1 MEIFLFVKLSS
12 NKITL
17 NRKKLKRKM
26 WLKINRKNGRG
37 VWAIIHKVK
46 ASIPNFFFRIFK
58 LFIFFNLRKNEW
70 RKHENIFSH
79 SLDIFTLIFI
89 FYFYAFHFEQLSS
102 VIVRIKQGR
111 NLRFLHEINLKKNC
125 PNFLCFF
132 KNSHFVKLILP
143 VYQKYSILN
152 LAKNGPFQMKG
163 PRITAD

>member
-1 MEIFLFVKLSS
+1 
-12 NKITL
+12 
-17 NRKKLKRKM
+17 M

-79 SLDIFTLIFI
+79 SLDVFTLIFI

-132 KNSHFVKLILP
+132 QKFSFCKINTSRLSEILC
-143 VYQKYSILN
+143 
-152 LAKNGPFQMKG
+152 AKFGKKWPFSDEG
-163 PRITAD
+163 TADYGWLEKLNHKKKTKKKSSWQ

>member
-79 SLDIFTLIFI
+79 SLDVFTLIFI

-111 NLRFLHEINLKKNC
+111 KLRFLHEIN
-125 PNFLCFF
+125 
-132 KNSHFVKLILP
+132 FVKLIFP
-143 VYQKYSILN
+143 VYQKYSVLN

>member
-46 ASIPNFFFRIFK
+46 ASIPIFFFRIFK
-58 LFIFFNLRKNEW
+58 LFMFFNLRKNEW
-70 RKHENIFSH
+70 QKHENIFSH

-125 PNFLCFF
+125 P
-132 KNSHFVKLILP
+132 KDYIW
-143 VYQKYSILN
+143 
-152 LAKNGPFQMKG
+152 
-163 PRITAD
+163 